1 MLKLNFRYPLHFAS
15 GTVGLLF
22 VLHRFVAVTTRL
34 DHVKQARLSRIS
46 KISLGCVIALYF
58 LECVSVWCAVGY
70 LAQGAAMMP
79 ATASNE
85 RSLVRAFN
93 SYTNAYALSF
103 VFESVCM
110 VTILGLFGL
119 GHSIAVREFKDV
131 EHALHVVSQKSKNPG
146 LTAKAHVL
154 GQGIHE
160 MSAILTATTA
170 VVFCSFVIQT
180 AYDLLWTIATFG
192 DVFKVQCKHF
202 IHYIRDETNQ
212 IVTINC
218 AGSDPCD
225 DTCFDRIGVLHHAI
239 RFTSPLVAL
248 VYFTTMVVSP
258 CVAILGMA
266 KGKIW

>member
-1 MLKLNFRYPLHFAS
+1 VH
-15 GTVGLLF
+15 
-22 VLHRFVAVTTRL
+22 
-34 DHVKQARLSRIS
+34 
-46 KISLGCVIALYF
+46 
-58 LECVSVWCAVGY
+58 
-70 LAQGAAMMP
+70 
-79 ATASNE
+79 
-85 RSLVRAFN
+85 SLVRVFN
-93 SYTNAYALSF
+93 SYTNAYAFSF

-119 GHSIAVREFKDV
+119 GYSIAVREFKDV
-131 EHALHVVSQKSKNPG
+131 EHALHVASQKSKNSG

-180 AYDLLWTIATFG
+180 AYDLLWTTATFG
-192 DVFKVQCKHF
+192 DVFKVQCKQCCVHF
-202 IHYIRDETNQ
+202 IHHIRDETNQ

-218 AGSDPCD
+218 TGPDPCD
-225 DTCFDRIGVLHHAI
+225 DTCFDRNGVLNHAI
-239 RFTSPLVAL
+239 RYTSPLVAL